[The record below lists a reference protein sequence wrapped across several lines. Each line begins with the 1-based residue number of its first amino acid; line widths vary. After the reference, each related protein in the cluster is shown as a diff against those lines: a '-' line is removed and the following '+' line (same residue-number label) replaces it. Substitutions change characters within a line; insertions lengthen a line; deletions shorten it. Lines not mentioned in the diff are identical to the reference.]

1 MGEAIGWGVFA
12 ASSLVIGAALSF
24 AGRWPPRRVGYVL
37 SFGAGA
43 LISAVSFELAA
54 EGADVG
60 SAGVTGIGL
69 GVGAL
74 TYYFLDGLIARR
86 MSTGRGRQGRSEG
99 SGSGTALALGAFLDG
114 IPEQMVLGINIAAGA
129 GVGVSL
135 LVAIFVSNLPESIGS
150 ATDMREAGRSR
161 RAILRLWVL
170 VAAICAVSTVLGYLI
185 ADAVSGNA
193 KAAIDGFAAGALLV
207 MLIDSMI
214 PDARSDA
221 GRGAGLVTALGF
233 AVAAGLSSLS

>member
-1 MGEAIGWGVFA
+1 MGSAIGWGALA

-24 AGRWPPRRVGYVL
+24 VRRWPQKQVGYVL
-37 SFGAGA
+37 AFGAGA

-54 EGADVG
+54 EGIEVG
-60 SAGVTGIGL
+60 GAGITGL
-69 GVGAL
+69 GLGAGAL

-86 MSTGRGRQGRSEG
+86 HSTGRGRKGRSAG
-99 SGSGTALALGAFLDG
+99 SNSGTALALGAFLDG
-114 IPEQMVLGINIAAGA
+114 IPEQLVLGINIAAGT

-135 LVAIFVSNLPESIGS
+135 LVAIFVSNLPESLGS
-150 ATDMREAGRSR
+150 ADDMSKAGRSR
-161 RAILRLWVL
+161 SAILRLWAL
-170 VAAICAVSTVLGYLI
+170 VALICVLATVVGYLT

-214 PDARSDA
+214 PDAHSDA
-221 GRGAGLVTALGF
+221 GRGAGLVTVLGF